1 MKRMISVILVFFT
14 IVIGSGGTAFCADG
28 FGSYDRSSD
37 DGDHEL
43 VVINR
48 PVNVFGLTGL
58 LFTNSAYTQPA
69 GRVALGISAVGEN
82 SDTPNFSIVQG
93 GASLTIGITDRL
105 EVGVRGTMVGTN
117 LGSSSTTE
125 IGTGDTDVL
134 VKWRFKSQGDTLPA
148 LALGLGWTFP
158 TGDEKKGF
166 TEIKYEGI
174 KVMALATSEKRILD
188 DSFIG
193 VYLEAQAVLND
204 QLHQDTKTSFKDQYG
219 VINAGLLFPISDDN
233 DLQFIFEYN
242 RVFKKD
248 ITTLY
253 ERDYS
258 ALTPGLRFV
267 TERFNLSIGL
277 QLLNKNETGVKN
289 DYRLAGTMSYAF

>member
-1 MKRMISVILVFFT
+1 MKRMGLAFLIFFT
-14 IVIGSGGTAFCADG
+14 IVIGSSGTAFCADG
-28 FGSYDRSSD
+28 FGSYDRSND
-37 DGDHEL
+37 EGDHEL

-48 PVNVFGLTGL
+48 AVNVFGLTGL

-69 GRVALGISAVGEN
+69 GRVAIGLSAVGEN
-82 SDTPNFSIVQG
+82 SDTPNFSVVQG

-125 IGTGDTDVL
+125 TGTGDSDVF

-148 LALGLGWTFP
+148 LAVGFGWTFP

-174 KVMALATSEKRILD
+174 KMMVLATSEKKILD

-193 VYLEAQAVLND
+193 VYLEGQVVLND
-204 QLHQDTKTSFKDQYG
+204 QFHEDTKTPFKDQYG
-219 VINAGLLFPISDDN
+219 VVNAGLLFPISDDN
-233 DLQFIFEYN
+233 ELQFMFEYN

-248 ITTLY
+248 VVTLF
-253 ERDYS
+253 EQDYS

-267 TERFNLSIGL
+267 TERFSLSLGL
-277 QLLNKNETGVKN
+277 QLMNKNQEGVKD
-289 DYRLAGTMSYAF
+289 DYRVAGTMNYSF

>member
-1 MKRMISVILVFFT
+1 MISVVLVFFT
-14 IVIGSGGTAFCADG
+14 IVIGAGGTAFCADG

-37 DGDHEL
+37 DGDHDL

-69 GRVALGISAVGEN
+69 GRVALGLSAVGEN
-82 SDTPNFSIVQG
+82 SDTPNFSVVQG

-166 TEIKYEGI
+166 SEIKYEGI

-219 VINAGLLFPISDDN
+219 VVNAGLLFPISDDN

-248 ITTLY
+248 VTTLY

-277 QLLNKNETGVKN
+277 QLMNKNEAGVKN
-289 DYRLAGTMSYAF
+289 DYRLAGTMSYSF